1 MRLRQVLRNLLSNA
15 FKFTEKGTVRLSIE
29 AVDRAAAPSGV
40 VGDGPVVAFRVIDTG
55 IGIPKDK
62 QQIIFEAFQQADGG
76 TSRKYGGTGLG
87 LAISREIAHLLGGE
101 LALESE
107 PGKGSTFTLYV
118 PLRHTPRRRPQ
129 RSLAP
134 TRRAALQSAPA
145 AIEGG
150 EDGDGEA
157 AVERAAPR
165 RSIPDD
171 RSAIEPGDRVLLI
184 VEDDETFARTLL
196 EHAREHGF
204 RGVVALEGIEA
215 MEIARSLKPDAI
227 TLDLGLPDM
236 DGWVLLDRLK
246 HDPDTRHIPV
256 HIISG
261 ADEERRGLEQGAVAV
276 LTKPVDRE
284 ALSEALTGIQQ
295 FLARRV
301 KKLLVVEDDDVQRQ
315 AILELIGN
323 GDVETTAV
331 ASGEE
336 ALEALAAETFDCM
349 VVDLKLPGIS
359 GIDLIRKVKE
369 DPASKRLPIIVYT
382 GAELSREEQVGLD
395 HLAETVIVKDVRS
408 PERLLDETSLF
419 LHRVEADLPERKR
432 KMLRSLAF
440 GDPALKGKK
449 VLVVDDDVRNIFA
462 ITSVLEQHEMEVVY
476 AENGRAALE
485 KLAEQDGVDVVL
497 MDIMMPE
504 MDGYEATRRIRKLKK
519 HKHLP
524 VIALTAKAMKGDRD
538 KCIEVG
544 CSDYVTKPVDP
555 DQLIS
560 LLRVWLYR

>member
-1 MRLRQVLRNLLSNA
+1 VA
-15 FKFTEKGTVRLSIE
+15 
-29 AVDRAAAPSGV
+29 GV
-40 VGDGPVVAFRVIDTG
+40 
-55 IGIPKDK
+55 
-62 QQIIFEAFQQADGG
+62 E
-76 TSRKYGGTGLG
+76 
-87 LAISREIAHLLGGE
+87 
-101 LALESE
+101 E
-107 PGKGSTFTLYV
+107 P
-118 PLRHTPRRRPQ
+118 
-129 RSLAP
+129 A
-134 TRRAALQSAPA
+134 
-145 AIEGG
+145 
-150 EDGDGEA
+150 
-157 AVERAAPR
+157 ERAVPR
-165 RSIPDD
+165 PSIPDD
-171 RSAIEPGDRVLLI
+171 RSAIEPGERVLLI

-196 EHAREHGF
+196 EHARELGF
-204 RGVVALEGIEA
+204 RGVVALEGGEA
-215 MEIARSLKPDAI
+215 MEIAKSLRPDAI

-246 HDPDTRHIPV
+246 HDSETRHIPV

-261 ADEERRGLEQGAVAV
+261 AGEERRGLEQGAVAV
-276 LTKPVDRE
+276 LTKPVERE
-284 ALSEALTGIQQ
+284 ALSEALTGIQD

-331 ASGEE
+331 ATGEE
-336 ALEALAAETFDCM
+336 ALQALAAETFDCM
-349 VVDLKLPGIS
+349 VLDLKLPGIS
-359 GIDLIRKVKE
+359 GTELIRKVKE

-485 KLAEQDGVDVVL
+485 KLAEEDGVDVVL

-504 MDGYEATRRIRKLKK
+504 MDGYEATRRIRQLKQFQG
-519 HKHLP
+519 LP

-538 KCIEVG
+538 KCIQVG

-555 DQLIS
+555 DQLVS

>member
-1 MRLRQVLRNLLSNA
+1 V
-15 FKFTEKGTVRLSIE
+15 
-29 AVDRAAAPSGV
+29 
-40 VGDGPVVAFRVIDTG
+40 
-55 IGIPKDK
+55 
-62 QQIIFEAFQQADGG
+62 
-76 TSRKYGGTGLG
+76 
-87 LAISREIAHLLGGE
+87 
-101 LALESE
+101 
-107 PGKGSTFTLYV
+107 
-118 PLRHTPRRRPQ
+118 
-129 RSLAP
+129 
-134 TRRAALQSAPA
+134 
-145 AIEGG
+145 
-150 EDGDGEA
+150 
-157 AVERAAPR
+157 
-165 RSIPDD
+165 
-171 RSAIEPGDRVLLI
+171 
-184 VEDDETFARTLL
+184 
-196 EHAREHGF
+196 
-204 RGVVALEGIEA
+204 
-215 MEIARSLKPDAI
+215 
-227 TLDLGLPDM
+227 

-261 ADEERRGLEQGAVAV
+261 ADGEERRGLEQGAVAV

-284 ALSEALTGIQQ
+284 ALSEALSGIQQ

-336 ALEALAAETFDCM
+336 ALDALSQETFDCM
-349 VVDLKLPGIS
+349 VLDLKLPGIS

-369 DPASKRLPIIVYT
+369 APASKRLPIIVYT

-485 KLAEQDGVDVVL
+485 KLAAEDGVDVVL

-504 MDGYEATRRIRKLKK
+504 MDGYEATRRIRQLKQFQG
-519 HKHLP
+519 LP

-538 KCIEVG
+538 KCIQVG

-555 DQLIS
+555 DQLVS